1 MQRLVLLPETHLNTE
16 SLLKFLPAWP
26 SNLQKI
32 GNIPASRCFK
42 TAGKASF
49 LRLSIALRPSTFQ
62 VTMRMPTESGVS
74 YCPEIL

>member
-1 MQRLVLLPETHLNTE
+1 MQRLMLLPETHSNTE
-16 SLLKFLPAWP
+16 SLLKFLPAWL

-32 GNIPASRCFK
+32 GNIPALRRFK

-49 LRLSIALRPSTFQ
+49 LRLSIALRPSTFH

-74 YCPEIL
+74 YCREFL